1 MQHSQ
6 FTPEHVS
13 AVLSDF
19 EFRSLSTLL
28 QKKINSNNNRRKSPM
43 EKGKQTNENKKQK
56 KLFFK

>member
-19 EFRSLSTLL
+19 EFHSLSTLL

-43 EKGKQTNENKKQK
+43 EKGKQTNEN
-56 KLFFK
+56 